1 MYTGFQHLH
10 STLAYLVLALTVIV
24 ILLALVG
31 KLGGKPFSS
40 SLKRLALWSMIGL
53 HLQFV
58 VGLVLY
64 FLSPLGFS
72 ALSGEAMGDSMLRLY
87 AVEHPT
93 TMLLGIIL
101 ITIGHGRMKRAVNDD
116 RKHMQ
121 LIIFYT
127 LGLVLVLSRIPWNA
141 WLG

>member
-10 STLAYLVLALTVIV
+10 SAFAYLVLALIVIV
-24 ILLALVG
+24 ILIALVG

-40 SLKRLALWSMIGL
+40 SLKRLALWSMLAL
-53 HLQFV
+53 HIQFI
-58 VGLVLY
+58 VGFVLY
-64 FLSPLGFS
+64 FLSPQGFS
-72 ALSGEAMGDSMLRLY
+72 ALSGEAMGDSLLRLY
-87 AVEHPT
+87 TVEHPI
-93 TMLLGIIL
+93 TMLLGIIV

-121 LIIFYT
+121 LLLFYT
-127 LGLVLVLSRIPWNA
+127 IGLALVLIRIPWTA

>member
-10 STLAYLVLALTVIV
+10 SALAYLVLTLIVIV
-24 ILLALVG
+24 ILIALTG
-31 KLGGKPFSS
+31 KLSGKPFSS
-40 SLKRLALWSMIGL
+40 SLKRLALWSMIAV

-58 VGLVLY
+58 IGLVLY

-87 AVEHPT
+87 TVEHPI
-93 TMLLGIIL
+93 TMLLGIIF
-101 ITIGHGRMKRAVNDD
+101 ITIDHGKMKRSFNND
-116 RKHMQ
+116 KKYTQ
-121 LIIFYT
+121 LILFYT
-127 LGLVLVLSRIPWNA
+127 IGVLLMLSRIPWNA

>member
-1 MYTGFQHLH
+1 MYTGFQHMH
-10 STLAYLVLALTVIV
+10 SAFAYVVLALIVIV
-24 ILLALVG
+24 ILIALIG
-31 KLGGKPFSS
+31 KLSGKPFSS
-40 SLKRLALWSMIGL
+40 SLKRLALWSMIAL

-58 VGLVLY
+58 IGLVLY

-72 ALSGEAMGDSMLRLY
+72 AISGEMMGDSMLRLY
-87 AVEHPT
+87 VVEHPT

-116 RKHMQ
+116 RKYMQ
-121 LIIFYT
+121 LILFYT
-127 LGLVLVLSRIPWNA
+127 IGLVLVLARIPWDA

>member
-10 STLAYLVLALTVIV
+10 SAFAYVVLALIVIV
-24 ILLALVG
+24 ILIALIG

-40 SLKRLALWSMIGL
+40 SLKRLALWSMLAL

-58 VGLVLY
+58 VGIALY

-72 ALSGEAMGDSMLRLY
+72 AMSGEAMSDSMLRLY
-87 AVEHPT
+87 VVEHPI
-93 TMLLGIIL
+93 TMLLGIIV
-101 ITIGHGRMKRAVNDD
+101 ITIGHGRMKRTVNDD
-116 RKHMQ
+116 KKYMQ
-121 LIIFYT
+121 LILFYT
-127 LGLVLVLSRIPWNA
+127 IGLALVLSRIPWTA